1 MSWRFLPEH
10 AEASSQCVE
19 LLYSQW
25 CWSVIHMQDKSAHQ
39 GEFGVQVAQ
48 SSRRQSMSQDKQMLA
63 EATITKLQ
71 EWLSQLQKDALAES

>member
-1 MSWRFLPEH
+1 MLSSSIVDDVGDTPALPN
-10 AEASSQCVE
+10 
-19 LLYSQW
+19 
-25 CWSVIHMQDKSAHQ
+25 VIHTQDKSAHQ

-71 EWLSQLQKDALAES
+71 EWLSQLQKDAPAEA